1 MENVNDEST
10 LFLFSIYVPV
20 GLDIATF
27 VVCVEGDEVAKTK
40 INDWNALKLIST
52 AHMEGFM

>member
-1 MENVNDEST
+1 MENVNDM
-10 LFLFSIYVPV
+10 LFYVPV